1 MIDRLLNFKNYM
13 NNNLYY
19 YNLNKNYLDYKWLNT
34 SIPNINLI
42 IKLMIKKIANLKLI
56 KNLKHFRIYF
66 QKFNFKF

>member
-56 KNLKHFRIYF
+56 KNLKHFRFLLSKI
-66 QKFNFKF
+66 

>member
-42 IKLMIKKIANLKLI
+42 IKLMIKKITNLKLI
-56 KNLKHFRIYF
+56 KNLKHFRFLLSKI
-66 QKFNFKF
+66 